1 MSTLNVN
8 KWKYELKGIE
18 GYAEKP
24 SFTKSQFLASGD
36 FLLGASFSR
45 PLCVRV
51 SPGKSAEAE
60 PSYEEINLEGSI
72 GDDALAV
79 VGGFHAS
86 RGNDVDMSVLH
97 PSGMSGWMKKLFGK
111 DFSQKTGEDLALFL
125 DEKGDS
131 LSSSHLQWK
140 NGKFEVRRVKDAGLA
155 WDVWFLGDYV
165 FGITPTHMWRERYL
179 HMQLEKRE
187 TLRSDLLGNFQIHRD
202 GNGSFFALTHS
213 GRLCRFEYTES
224 KAKPTPKRLPGMD
237 KNHGFEFSVI
247 SETDKWLY
255 GVSGAGTELF
265 RLRRNPVSFEEEVQ
279 NLWTSERPISA
290 LASVDVEG
298 SSKVVATVEDEAGA
312 QVYALKTEVAEDAEL
327 VPDAPE
333 IQSLGRVEGCSR
345 VSTLTW
351 DFNQRDKAVVW
362 GAEGY
367 FGSAMTAPESNERHI
382 IRFELQ

>member
-1 MSTLNVN
+1 MSKMNVH

-18 GYAEKP
+18 GYAERP
-24 SFTKSQFLASGD
+24 SFTKSQFLASGEI
-36 FLLGASFSR
+36 LLGAAFSR
-45 PLCVRV
+45 PLCLRV
-51 SPGKSAEAE
+51 VPAKLPDAE
-60 PSYEEINLEGSI
+60 PSYEVVQLGEAI

-79 VGGFHAS
+79 VGGFHPS

-111 DFSQKTGEDLALFL
+111 DFSQKTGEDLVQFL

-165 FGITPTHMWRERYL
+165 FGVTPTHLWRERYL
-179 HMQLEKRE
+179 HLQLEKRE
-187 TLRSDLLGNFQIHRD
+187 TLRNDLLGNFQIHRD
-202 GNGSFFALTHS
+202 GGGSFFALTHS

-224 KAKPTPKRLPGMD
+224 KAKPTPKRLPGMEI
-237 KNHGFEFSVI
+237 NHGFEFSVI

-279 NLWTSERPISA
+279 SLWRSEQPISA
-290 LASVDVEG
+290 IASIDGKENSAIVLAVENSG
-298 SSKVVATVEDEAGA
+298 GAKLFRFKTV
-312 QVYALKTEVAEDAEL
+312 VAEDAEL
-327 VPDAPE
+327 LPEVPAAE
-333 IQSLGRVEGCSR
+333 ELGRVDACDR

-351 DFNQRDKAVVW
+351 DFNQPDKSILWA
-362 GAEGY
+362 AEGY
-367 FGSAMTAPESNERHI
+367 FGSAMSAPETNARHI
-382 IRFELQ
+382 CRIELS